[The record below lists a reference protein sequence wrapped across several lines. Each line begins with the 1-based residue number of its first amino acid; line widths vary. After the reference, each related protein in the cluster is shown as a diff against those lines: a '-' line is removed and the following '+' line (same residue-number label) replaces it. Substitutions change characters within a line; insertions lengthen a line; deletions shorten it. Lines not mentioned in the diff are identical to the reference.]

1 MAATFADPIMAMAME
16 EPARPRRGASA
27 IRMLAA
33 ALAGGFGAFGFAAT
47 AHPAPT
53 TAPPTTA
60 ATAAAPHAS
69 DVKPD

>member
-1 MAATFADPIMAMAME
+1 MAMVME
-16 EPARPRRGASA
+16 EPERPRRSTSA
-27 IRMLAA
+27 IRLLAA

-53 TAPPTTA
+53 TPPPATTTA
-60 ATAAAPHAS
+60 AAAASHTA